1 MVLTIDI
8 GNTKTKIAVFKGKQ
22 LVEHIVVER
31 INRKYIC
38 ELTDRFGVFNNS
50 IISSVDADEER
61 RVADLFGEF
70 GLKCHLLSY
79 QSPLPFTID
88 YLTPETLGKDRIAA
102 LAGAY
107 AVGGEGN
114 YLVIDCGTCNT
125 YDLLVDGHFKGGNI
139 APGIQMRL
147 DAMHHFTAALPQ
159 LHIVSDWSDQSD
171 ASDKLGKTTKTAI
184 LNGAYWGIIN
194 EINGYIERYSKEYK
208 NLKVILT
215 GGLFNLQIVNIS
227 QLSTLNSQ
235 LLFEPTLVP
244 KGLNYIA
251 NNIINTE
258 NLEFKL
264 YETKIDNNIA
274 WADRVS
280 DDDCA
285 EQY

>member
-8 GNTKTKIAVFKGKQ
+8 GNTKTKVAVFEGEQ
-22 LVEHIVVER
+22 PMEHIVVEQ
-31 INRKYIC
+31 INRECIG
-38 ELTDRFGVFNNS
+38 ELIDKFGKFEKS
-50 IISSVDADEER
+50 IISSVDAKEEQ
-61 RVADLFGEF
+61 RVADLFAEF

-79 QSPLPFTID
+79 KSPLPFEID

-107 AVGGEGN
+107 AIGGKGN

-125 YDLLVDGHFKGGNI
+125 CDLLVDGHFVGGNI

-159 LHIVSDWSDQSD
+159 CSIQN
-171 ASDKLGKTTKTAI
+171 AQFTIDKSLGKSTKSAI
-184 LNGAYWGIIN
+184 LNGAYFGIIN
-194 EINGYIERYSKEYK
+194 EINGYIERYSREYE
-208 NLKVILT
+208 NLKIVLT

-235 LLFEPTLVP
+235 LFIEPTLVP

-251 NNIINTE
+251 NNV
-258 NLEFKL
+258 K
-264 YETKIDNNIA
+264 
-274 WADRVS
+274 
-280 DDDCA
+280 
-285 EQY
+285 

>member
-8 GNTKTKIAVFKGKQ
+8 GNTKTKVAVFDGEQ
-22 LVEHIVVER
+22 PIEHVVVEC
-31 INRKYIC
+31 INQKFIDD
-38 ELTDRFGVFNNS
+38 LVDRFGVFKNS
-50 IISSVDADEER
+50 IISSVDPEEEQ
-61 RVADLFGEF
+61 RVAELLDKS

-79 QSPLPFTID
+79 KSPLNFEID

-107 AVGGEGN
+107 AVDGEGN

-125 YDLLVDGHFKGGNI
+125 YDLLVDGHFVGGNI

-159 LHIVSDWSDQSD
+159 CTIQN
-171 ASDKLGKTTKTAI
+171 AQFTIDKALGDTTKSAI
-184 LNGAYWGIIN
+184 LNGAYWGVIN
-194 EINGYIERYSKEYK
+194 EINGYIEHYSKEYK
-208 NLKVILT
+208 NLKVVLT

-235 LLFEPTLVP
+235 LLFEPALVP

-251 NNIINTE
+251 NNLSKE
-258 NLEFKL
+258 
-264 YETKIDNNIA
+264 
-274 WADRVS
+274 
-280 DDDCA
+280 
-285 EQY
+285 

>member
-8 GNTKTKIAVFKGKQ
+8 GNTKTKIAVFGGEQ

-31 INRKYIC
+31 INKEYIE
-38 ELTDRFGVFNNS
+38 ELIDKFGVFENS
-50 IISSVDADEER
+50 IISSVDANEEQ
-61 RVADLFGEF
+61 RVADIFSKF

-79 QSPLPFTID
+79 KSPLPFKID

-107 AVGGEGN
+107 AVDSEGN

-125 YDLLVDGHFKGGNI
+125 YDLLVDGHFVGGNI

-194 EINGYIERYSKEYK
+194 EINGYIEHYSKEYK
-208 NLKVILT
+208 NLKVVLT

-235 LLFEPTLVP
+235 LLFEPALVP

-251 NNIINTE
+251 NNLSKE
-258 NLEFKL
+258 
-264 YETKIDNNIA
+264 
-274 WADRVS
+274 
-280 DDDCA
+280 
-285 EQY
+285 

>member
-8 GNTKTKIAVFKGKQ
+8 GNTKTKIAVFGGEQ

-31 INRKYIC
+31 INKEYIE
-38 ELTDRFGVFNNS
+38 ELTDKFGEFENS
-50 IISSVDADEER
+50 IISSVNANEEQ
-61 RVADLFGEF
+61 RVAELFGEF

-79 QSPLPFTID
+79 KTPLPFEID

-125 YDLLVDGHFKGGNI
+125 YDLLVDGHFVGGNI

-147 DAMHHFTAALPQ
+147 DAMHHFTVALPQ
-159 LHIVSDWSDQSD
+159 CTIQN
-171 ASDKLGKTTKTAI
+171 AQFTIDKALGDTTKSAI
-184 LNGAYWGIIN
+184 LNGAYWGVIN
-194 EINGYIERYSKEYK
+194 EINGYIEHYSKEYK
-208 NLKVILT
+208 NLKVVLT

-235 LLFEPTLVP
+235 LLLEPTLVP

-251 NNIINTE
+251 K
-258 NLEFKL
+258 NLSKE
-264 YETKIDNNIA
+264 
-274 WADRVS
+274 
-280 DDDCA
+280 
-285 EQY
+285 

>member
-8 GNTKTKIAVFKGKQ
+8 GNTKTKIAVFGGEQ

-31 INRKYIC
+31 INKEWIE
-38 ELTDRFGVFNNS
+38 ELIDKFGEFENS
-50 IISSVDADEER
+50 IISSVDAREEQ
-61 RVADLFGEF
+61 RVTELFGEF

-79 QSPLPFTID
+79 KTPLPFEID

-125 YDLLVDGHFKGGNI
+125 YDLLVDGHFVGGNI

-159 LHIVSDWSDQSD
+159 CTIDSMHN
-171 ASDKLGKTTKTAI
+171 AECTMHNGLGVTTKSAI
-184 LNGAYWGIIN
+184 LNGAYWGVIN
-194 EINGYIERYSKEYK
+194 EINGYIERYAREYK
-208 NLKVILT
+208 DLKVVLT
-215 GGLFNLQIVNIS
+215 GGLFSLEIIDYKEQITDYRLQITDNRVQNTDNTTII
-227 QLSTLNSQ
+227 
-235 LLFEPTLVP
+235 FEPVLVP

-251 NNIINTE
+251 K
-258 NLEFKL
+258 NLSKE
-264 YETKIDNNIA
+264 
-274 WADRVS
+274 
-280 DDDCA
+280 
-285 EQY
+285 